1 MYEILC
7 YFVLYS
13 FLGWCTEVAYAAVN
27 SGQFVNRGFLNGP
40 VCPIY
45 GFGVLL
51 VISCLTPLMDN
62 KVLLFLGA
70 VFLTS
75 ALEWLTGF
83 TLEKIFHGKWW
94 DYSQMPFNLN
104 GYICLKF
111 SIIWGL
117 ACLLIMDLIH
127 PLTRMAVE
135 SFPLTAGKVLL
146 ALALA
151 VMLADGISTVM
162 TVNKLNKQLTH
173 LNEIGEKLRII
184 SDELGENIYESVA
197 TIKEKSEK
205 LRALSEALEE
215 ELGKKVDQLEQKA
228 EALEES
234 FERKADQLE
243 QRVEAFREELKKQW
257 KRAYEEELERGFFG
271 KRRMLKAFPDLRVT
285 INGEHLA
292 KLKEKIKQ
300 GR

>member
-7 YFVLYS
+7 YFIIYS

-27 SGQFVNRGFLNGP
+27 SGKFINRGFLNGP

-62 KVLLFLGA
+62 KILLFLGA
-70 VFLTS
+70 VLLTS
-75 ALEWLTGF
+75 TLEWLTGF
-83 TLEKIFHGKWW
+83 TLEKVFHGKWW
-94 DYSQMPFNLN
+94 DYSQVPFNLN

-117 ACLLIMDLIH
+117 ACLLIVDLIH
-127 PLTRMAVE
+127 PLTRIVVGN
-135 SFPLTAGKVLL
+135 FPLTAGRVVL
-146 ALALA
+146 ALALTIL
-151 VMLADGISTVM
+151 LADGISTVM
-162 TVNKLNKQLTH
+162 TVNKLNRQLNR

-184 SDELGENIYESVA
+184 SDELGENIYESVSA
-197 TIKEKSEK
+197 IKERSEK
-205 LRALSEALEE
+205 LKDLSEALEE
-215 ELGKKVDQLEQKA
+215 SLGKRVDQLEQKA

-234 FERKADQLE
+234 LGRKADQLE
-243 QRVEAFREELKKQW
+243 QRAEAFREELKKQW
-257 KRAYEEELERGFFG
+257 KQAYEEELERYFFG
-271 KRRMLKAFPDLRVT
+271 KRRMLKAFPDLKFT
-285 INGEHLA
+285 INGEHLTR
-292 KLKEKIKQ
+292 LKEKIKQ